1 MPIPLLIAGAVI
13 IAGVAAHSRASD
25 VNEKARNI
33 ADQASSMY
41 NSQKLKTEN
50 AQKQVVHE
58 LEKVGR
64 QKQMILLYPMKSFL
78 ETYGRLKKVGLIKS
92 QGIEELENLPQFNFG
107 DQDVLQ
113 LEKLTDIYQSVKSNT
128 VEGAAAGALA
138 GLAAT
143 GTGSL
148 LSAAG
153 AAGTFS
159 AVGVAGAAVDIAGTA
174 IGAVAAAPLA
184 LFVAPVA
191 VFTGLSALSNANE
204 NLSKAQSNLAQ
215 AKWACEELET
225 KAVLCEG
232 IAKKADMFGKIMLN
246 LTELFSQ
253 CLVLQ
258 NAIIRKKDKKKKML
272 SRDAFTD
279 EELKVFAV
287 SRSLAG
293 ALKALIDVPILDDGE
308 IAEEAEQKY
317 QTVLKSLPS
326 YENNVKE
333 IQTAAKGV
341 KVNVTKEQK
350 LLLGPVAD
358 AIIEAN
364 PDTLLNRPTGLLAS
378 GWLNKAFVYTI
389 RLLATALMFLSLY
402 IGTESILFQLVLCVI
417 MLGLGALEKKYSS
430 WYKKKIHLIG
440 KICIV
445 LVGLHLM
452 GHGAS
457 VIWNQS
463 RYLAG
468 FGWILFGIYFG
479 AAGMMLGDST
489 ETNKKDELDTYS
501 MVTAYLPLMFFLI
514 EVAGKIL
521 GWIF

>member
-1 MPIPLLIAGAVI
+1 MAIPLLIAGAVI
-13 IAGVAAHSRASD
+13 VAGVAAHSKDSD
-25 VNEKARNI
+25 VNEEAKNI
-33 ADQASSMY
+33 ASHADSIYS
-41 NSQKLKTEN
+41 SQKWRTEKAKKN
-50 AQKQVVHE
+50 VLHE

-107 DQDVLQ
+107 DQDALQ
-113 LEKLTDIYQSVKSNT
+113 LEKLTDIYQSVKSSAA
-128 VEGAAAGALA
+128 EGAAAGALA

-143 GTGSL
+143 GTGGL
-148 LSAAG
+148 LTAAG
-153 AAGTFS
+153 TAGTFS

-204 NLSKAQSNLAQ
+204 NLSKAKSSLAQ
-215 AKWACEELET
+215 AERACEEMENI
-225 KAVLCEG
+225 AVLCEG
-232 IAKKADMFGKIMLN
+232 IVKKADMFEKLMLN

-258 NAIIRKKDKKKKML
+258 NAIIRKKDKKKQRL

-308 IAEEAEQKY
+308 ISQEAEQKY
-317 QTVLKSLPS
+317 QTVLNSLPS

-333 IQTAAKGV
+333 IQTVAKGL
-341 KVNVTKEQK
+341 KVNVKKEKQ
-350 LLLGPVAD
+350 LLLEPVAD
-358 AIIEAN
+358 AIMEEN
-364 PDTLLNRPTGLLAS
+364 PKCAGRERPTGPFAD
-378 GWLNKAFVYTI
+378 GWRNKAFVFSI
-389 RLLATALMFLSLY
+389 RLLATVLMCISLY
-402 IGTESILFQLVLCVI
+402 FGTYSILLQGGLLAILCYLSSI
-417 MLGLGALEKKYSS
+417 DEKYSF
-430 WYKKKIHLIG
+430 WHKKKVHLIG
-440 KICIV
+440 RIF
-445 LVGLHLM
+445 LGLAGLYLM
-452 GHGAS
+452 GRGVA
-457 VIWNQS
+457 VFWTQS
-463 RYLAG
+463 RYLASL
-468 FGWILFGIYFG
+468 GWFLFGLF
-479 AAGMMLGDST
+479 LGVCGLISDKDDN
-489 ETNKKDELDTYS
+489 ETYTKT
-501 MVTAYLPLMFFLI
+501 VMFIPFIILVAQI
-514 EVAGKIL
+514 AGKIL